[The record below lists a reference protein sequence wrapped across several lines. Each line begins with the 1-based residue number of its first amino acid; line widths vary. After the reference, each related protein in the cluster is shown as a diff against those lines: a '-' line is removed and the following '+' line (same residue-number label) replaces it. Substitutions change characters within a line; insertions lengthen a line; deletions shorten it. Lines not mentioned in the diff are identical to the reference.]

1 MTLRSPAAAPRAIV
15 ALLLVLASCKD
26 APPERSAANGE
37 ERLNLLT
44 NPNLY
49 LHTSEKETAADAEDA
64 SDLQALPAELR
75 SVVVYNS
82 SHFTVG
88 DLSGDLVW
96 LDEQEQRVGSVPFS
110 LRGSVAP
117 GAAKRFATGDGTMTN
132 GKLKSP
138 AAGAQVVFTHVK
150 VID

>member
-1 MTLRSPAAAPRAIV
+1 MF
-15 ALLLVLASCKD
+15 ALLLAFASCASCKES
-26 APPERSAANGE
+26 PPEKASANSE
-37 ERLNLLT
+37 ERMNLLT

-49 LHTSEKETAADAEDA
+49 LHTNEKETAADAEDA
-64 SDLQALPAELR
+64 SDVPAELR

-110 LRGSVAP
+110 LRGSVPP
-117 GAAKRFATGDGTMTN
+117 GGAKRFATGDGSMTS
-132 GKLKSP
+132 GKLKIP
-138 AAGAQVVFTHVK
+138 AVAAQVVFTHVK
-150 VID
+150 VND